1 MCVMC
6 CRYYIREDDLTDDLH
21 AAIAAV
27 NRTDIKVKACGE
39 VFPSDYVPVFANNR
53 ALRPSAFVMQWGY
66 TFQGG
71 KLLINARSETAAEKP
86 SFADGI
92 KNRRCLIPASWYYE
106 WEQKASGKT
115 KYAIGIDSSFML
127 LAGIY
132 RFENSHPVFT
142 ILTQPP
148 ADEISFIHP
157 RMPVLLPHDA
167 KEDYLNLNYKASDVI
182 RSASY
187 SLRFEVAQ

>member
-1 MCVMC
+1 MCG
-6 CRYYIREDDLTDDLH
+6 RYFVDED
-21 AAIAAV
+21 AV
-27 NRTDIKVKACGE
+27 DRIMKGLIGEMNRSKGKTGEIFPGDTVLAVANSRAMHPKA
-39 VFPSDYVPVFANNR
+39 FP
-53 ALRPSAFVMQWGY
+53 MEWGF
-66 TFQGG
+66 TGFDG
-71 KLLINARSETAAEKP
+71 KRLINARSETAAEKP

-115 KYAIGIDSSFML
+115 KYAIGIDSRFML

-132 RFENSHPVFT
+132 RFENSHPVFA